1 MGFHALRDGAAMASV
16 GMSVE
21 SGNFRDGEDSRFS
34 RVLGWAGA
42 LLSLVL
48 IAALCVWGYRLAT
61 RDVSDVPVVRA
72 SQGPMRVAP
81 DDPGGKT
88 AEHQGLAVNRVA
100 AGGGVAAPAE
110 RLVLAPRPE
119 GLADEDL
126 SVSELRV
133 NGEVGQSKVSEYDGL
148 SGTLEAAVIG
158 VDAGHPAAA
167 GNPTSMAGLASAGEG
182 TPLDDT
188 VQDRR
193 GGLVRSPIPL
203 PRPEVDLVAQ
213 SVARAVAKSVESR
226 FVEVNPSSFPVG
238 TPLAQF
244 GAYDSPEIARSEWTG
259 LTERFPAF
267 LRGRSWFVEETV
279 SGGRSFFRLRTSGF
293 DSLDDSERFCSL
305 FTVEGQDCVA
315 VRSRR

>member
-1 MGFHALRDGAAMASV
+1 MPLRDGADMASV
-16 GMSVE
+16 GLSVE
-21 SGNFRDGEDSRFS
+21 SGNFRGGEDSRFS
-34 RVLGWAGA
+34 RVISWAGA
-42 LLSLVL
+42 LLSLAL

-126 SVSELRV
+126 PVSELGV
-133 NGEVGQSKVSEYDGL
+133 NGEAGQSKLSRYDGPG
-148 SGTLEAAVIG
+148 GTLDPAVFG

-167 GNPTSMAGLASAGEG
+167 GNPTSMAGSESVGEG
-182 TPLDDT
+182 APLDDT
-188 VQDRR
+188 ARDRR
-193 GGLVRSPIPL
+193 GGLVRSPVPL
-203 PRPEVDLVAQ
+203 PRPAVDLVAQ

-226 FVEVNPSSFPVG
+226 SVEVKPSSFPVG
-238 TPLAQF
+238 TPLAQL
-244 GAYDSPEIARSEWTG
+244 GAYDSPEIARSEWTR
-259 LTERFPAF
+259 LTERFPEF
-267 LRGRSWFVEETV
+267 LRGRNWFVEETV

-293 DSLDDSERFCSL
+293 DSFNDSKRFCSL

>member
-1 MGFHALRDGAAMASV
+1 MANV
-16 GMSVE
+16 GLSAE
-21 SGNFRDGEDSRFS
+21 SGDFRDGEGSRFS
-34 RVLGWAGA
+34 RVLNWAGA
-42 LLSLVL
+42 ILSVAL
-48 IAALCVWGYRLAT
+48 IAALCLWGYRLAT

-126 SVSELRV
+126 PVSELRP
-133 NGEVGQSKVSEYDGL
+133 NGETDRSPVSEYDSV
-148 SGTLEAAVIG
+148 SGAPDAAVIG
-158 VDAGHPAAA
+158 VSAGHAAAA
-167 GNPTSMAGLASAGEG
+167 GNPMSMAGLTPVGED
-182 TPLDDT
+182 TLLDDPT
-188 VQDRR
+188 QEPR
-193 GGLVRSPIPL
+193 GGLARSPVPL
-203 PRPEVDLVAQ
+203 PRPAVDLVAQ
-213 SVARAVAKSVESR
+213 SVARAVAQSVESR
-226 FVEVNPSSFPVG
+226 SVEVNPSSFPVG

-244 GAYDSPEIARSEWTG
+244 GAYDSPEIAHSEWAR
-259 LTERFPAF
+259 LTERFPEF
-267 LRGRSWFVEETV
+267 LRGRNWFVEETV

-293 DSLDDSERFCSL
+293 DSLNDSRRFCSL

-315 VRSRR
+315 VQSRR